1 MISKGEA
8 ITRLKKM
15 GVMVA
20 DDQSIV
26 TILLP
31 SNVSLS
37 VGIKDIKEK
46 LTEMDYNASFSVRHS
61 KDCVTNES
69 VLVQET
75 VLEEKEPFDEEDD
88 VETLSEEDIK
98 GSLLS
103 MDDDG
108 QLTLG
113 VFGVEL

>member
-1 MISKGEA
+1 MISKAEA
-8 ITRLKKM
+8 IIRLKKM

-31 SNVSLS
+31 KEISLAA
-37 VGIKDIKEK
+37 GLKDIKEK
-46 LTEMDYNASFSVRHS
+46 MKSIDYAASF
-61 KDCVTNES
+61 CVKQKSELAMGDVPTDKYEPQIKEDAEYE
-69 VLVQET
+69 VVDH
-75 VLEEKEPFDEEDD
+75 EEVTEE
-88 VETLSEEDIK
+88 ELK

-108 QLTLG
+108 QFTLG
-113 VFGVEL
+113 GFGMDF